1 MKQIIFDRYLIKQ
14 LITNNYDLCRFLK
27 EEEISELYKK
37 VLNNT
42 NLNLGTVYK
51 INHYLIEEDG
61 KL

>member
-37 VLNNT
+37 VLNNI